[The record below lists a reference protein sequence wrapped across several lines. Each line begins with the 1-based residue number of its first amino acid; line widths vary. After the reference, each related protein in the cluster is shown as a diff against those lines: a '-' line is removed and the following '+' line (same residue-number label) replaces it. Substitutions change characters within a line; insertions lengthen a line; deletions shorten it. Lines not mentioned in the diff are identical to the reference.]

1 MSNVGLEIDR
11 ARGQVDWRHRG
22 RRIRASVP
30 DLADAAF
37 EPVSGRLVALG
48 RAGRGRLLL
57 FDPEGSPA
65 GEIAPPAGYLLSHLV
80 GLPEG
85 LAVVGQGEAAVEGWP
100 DWHFLIDACAA
111 RLSRA
116 GPAY

>member
-1 MSNVGLEIDR
+1 MSADGLEIDQAG
-11 ARGQVDWRHRG
+11 ARLSWRHRG
-22 RRIRASVP
+22 RRIGVSIP

-37 EPVSGRLVALG
+37 EPVSGRLVALS
-48 RAGRGRLLL
+48 RTGRGRLLL
-57 FDPEGSPA
+57 FDPGGSPA
-65 GEIAPPAGYLLSHLV
+65 GEVAPPAGYLLSHLV

-85 LAVVGQGEAAVEGWP
+85 LAVVGQGEAPVDNWP

-111 RLSRA
+111 RLDRA